1 MMPRQIWIAR
11 HHWVRVLC
19 DEAPC
24 LVGNSEGLEV
34 AAMAIDVEAYYRRYG
49 PMVVRRCRQLLKDE
63 DRAME
68 AAQDVFAEL
77 VRHQQ
82 TLTGEAPS
90 GLLLRM
96 ATNTCLNILR
106 TQRRHPEDTSDE
118 LIERIACSQDQ
129 EGRIMARLRLDR
141 IFSRE
146 QQSTRLIAVLHYV
159 DGLTLEEVAQEVGL
173 SVSGVRKRL
182 RTLRARALELEGA

>member
-1 MMPRQIWIAR
+1 
-11 HHWVRVLC
+11 VRAC
-19 DEAPC
+19 RDE
-24 LVGNSEGLEV
+24 VEGLMGTHARVEV

-49 PMVVRRCRQLLKDE
+49 PMVMRRCRQLLKDE

-68 AAQDVFAEL
+68 ATQDVFAEL
-77 VRHQQ
+77 VRRRQ
-82 TLTGEAPS
+82 TLTEEAPS

-106 TQRRHPEDTSDE
+106 TKRRHPEDASAE
-118 LIERIACSQDQ
+118 LVDRIVCSQDQ

-141 IFSRE
+141 IFSQER
-146 QQSTRLIAVLHYV
+146 QSTRLIAVLHYV